1 MFWRQVFRGG
11 HHLGSAGI
19 IGAFGACLAMVSF
32 APEPSVSLEA
42 YAASRASIAIV
53 SKWILVPSLL
63 LVLVSGLAALGANPA
78 YHDAGWAWLKA
89 LTGLAMF
96 EGTLLTVDSTA
107 RQAAELTAA
116 AAASGLMDAEK
127 LESLLG
133 REQGGL
139 WGLLAIAI
147 ANVVLGVWRPRLTR
161 SKYNP

>member
-11 HHLGSAGI
+11 HHFGSAGVL
-19 IGAFGACLAMVSF
+19 GAFAACLAMVSF
-32 APEPSVSLEA
+32 ALEPSASLEA
-42 YAASRASIAIV
+42 YAASRASIAV
-53 SKWILVPSLL
+53 VCKWVLVPSLL

-116 AAASGLMDAEK
+116 ATASGLLDAAA
-127 LESLLG
+127 LDALIS
-133 REQGGL
+133 RERGGL
-139 WGLLAIAI
+139 WGLLAVAV

-161 SKYNP
+161 SKL

>member
-11 HHLGSAGI
+11 HHLGSAGM
-19 IGAFGACLAMVSF
+19 IGAYAACLALVTF
-32 APEPSVSLEA
+32 APEPSASLEA

-53 SKWILVPSLL
+53 CKWILVPSLL

-116 AAASGLMDAEK
+116 AAASGMLDTVR
-127 LESLLG
+127 LESLIS

-147 ANVVLGVWRPRLTR
+147 ANVVLGVWRPRLSR
-161 SKYNP
+161 SKANS